1 MIKSC
6 CFCDKE
12 INNEE
17 DCGKYTVK
25 TKLPGIPNNLFLCT
39 EYNVCK
45 ECVQKFFKWV
55 KENPSCTV
63 DMIEDFFDELS
74 KGNGDN

>member
-1 MIKSC
+1 MIKLC

-25 TKLPGIPNNLFLCT
+25 TKLIGIPNNLFLCT

-55 KENPSCTV
+55 K
-63 DMIEDFFDELS
+63 
-74 KGNGDN
+74 